1 MKKYIVILLCI
12 LVSCCK
18 REPSVG
24 THQGDNATVSPSKTK
39 GIDGYVG
46 KWHYMVWINDSAY
59 QNKSFWL
66 ELRKTGKIYVKGV
79 FASIWDNGYRL
90 DGWNADTDVETN
102 VWGRFVNDSLYVR
115 IKGSYRENSSAKAV
129 LYLVNDSTLL
139 WKLTEENGEIYL
151 PDKVW
156 LEKDNQ

>member
-24 THQGDNATVSPSKTK
+24 THQGDNATVSPSKTN

-156 LEKDNQ
+156 LEKF

>member
-59 QNKSFWL
+59 QNKSFCL
-66 ELRKTGKIYVKGV
+66 KLRKTGKNSVKGL
-79 FASIWDNGYRL
+79 FTSIWFNGDRI
-90 DGWNADTDVETN
+90 DGDLENEVDAN
-102 VWGRFVNDSLYVR
+102 VWGRLVNDSLYVR

-156 LEKDNQ
+156 LEKF

>member
-1 MKKYIVILLCI
+1 M
-12 LVSCCK
+12 VSCCK

-24 THQGDNATVSPSKTK
+24 THQGDNAAVSPSKTK

-59 QNKSFWL
+59 QNKSFCL
-66 ELRKTGKIYVKGV
+66 ELRKTGKIYVKGL
-79 FASIWDNGYRL
+79 FTSIWFNGDRI
-90 DGWNADTDVETN
+90 DGNLENEVDAN
-102 VWGRFVNDSLYVR
+102 VWGRLVNDSLYVR

-156 LEKDNQ
+156 LEKF

>member
-59 QNKSFWL
+59 QNKSFCL
-66 ELRKTGKIYVKGV
+66 ELRKTGKNSVKGL
-79 FASIWDNGYRL
+79 FTSIWFNGDRI
-90 DGWNADTDVETN
+90 DGDLEDEVDAN
-102 VWGRFVNDSLYVR
+102 VWGRLVNDSLYVR

>member
-59 QNKSFWL
+59 QNKSFCL
-66 ELRKTGKIYVKGV
+66 KLRKTGKNSVKGL
-79 FASIWDNGYRL
+79 FTSIWFNGDRI
-90 DGWNADTDVETN
+90 DGNLENEVDAN
-102 VWGRFVNDSLYVR
+102 VWGRLVNDSLYVR

-156 LEKDNQ
+156 LEKF

>member
-66 ELRKTGKIYVKGV
+66 ELRKTGKNSVKGL
-79 FASIWDNGYRL
+79 FTSIWFNGDRI
-90 DGWNADTDVETN
+90 DGDLEDEVDAN
-102 VWGRFVNDSLYVR
+102 VWGRLVNDSLYVR

-156 LEKDNQ
+156 LEKF

>member
-1 MKKYIVILLCI
+1 MKKYIVILLCV

-59 QNKSFWL
+59 QNKSFCL
-66 ELRKTGKIYVKGV
+66 KLRKTGKNSVKGL
-79 FASIWDNGYRL
+79 FTSIWFNGDRI
-90 DGWNADTDVETN
+90 DGNLENEVDAN
-102 VWGRFVNDSLYVR
+102 VWGRLVNDSLYVR

-156 LEKDNQ
+156 LEKF

>member
-59 QNKSFWL
+59 QNKSFCL
-66 ELRKTGKIYVKGV
+66 ELRKTGKNSVKGL
-79 FASIWDNGYRL
+79 FTSIWFNGDRI
-90 DGWNADTDVETN
+90 DGNLENEVDAN
-102 VWGRFVNDSLYVR
+102 VWGRLVNDSLYVR

-129 LYLVNDSTLL
+129 LFLVNDSTLL

-156 LEKDNQ
+156 LEKF

>member
-1 MKKYIVILLCI
+1 M
-12 LVSCCK
+12 VSCCK

-59 QNKSFWL
+59 QNKSFCL
-66 ELRKTGKIYVKGV
+66 KLRKTGKNSVKGL
-79 FASIWDNGYRL
+79 FTSIWFNGDRI
-90 DGWNADTDVETN
+90 DGDLENEVDAN
-102 VWGRFVNDSLYVR
+102 VWGRLVNDSLYVR

-156 LEKDNQ
+156 LEKF

>member
-24 THQGDNATVSPSKTK
+24 THQGDNAAVSPSKTK

>member
-59 QNKSFWL
+59 QNKSFCL
-66 ELRKTGKIYVKGV
+66 KLRKTGKNSVKGL
-79 FASIWDNGYRL
+79 FTSIWFNGDRI
-90 DGWNADTDVETN
+90 DGDLENEVDAN
-102 VWGRFVNDSLYVR
+102 VWGRLVNDSLYVR

>member
-24 THQGDNATVSPSKTK
+24 THQGDNAAVSPSKTK

-59 QNKSFWL
+59 QNKSFCL
-66 ELRKTGKIYVKGV
+66 KLRKTGKNSVKGL
-79 FASIWDNGYRL
+79 FTSIWFNGDRI
-90 DGWNADTDVETN
+90 DGDLENEVDAN
-102 VWGRFVNDSLYVR
+102 VWGRLVNDSLYVR

-156 LEKDNQ
+156 LEKF

>member
-59 QNKSFWL
+59 QNKSFCL
-66 ELRKTGKIYVKGV
+66 ELRKNGKNSVKGL
-79 FASIWDNGYRL
+79 FTSIWFNGDRI
-90 DGWNADTDVETN
+90 DGNLENEVDAN
-102 VWGRFVNDSLYVR
+102 VWGRLVNDSLYVR

-156 LEKDNQ
+156 LEKF

>member
-1 MKKYIVILLCI
+1 M
-12 LVSCCK
+12 VSCCK

-59 QNKSFWL
+59 QNKSFCL
-66 ELRKTGKIYVKGV
+66 KLRKTGKNSVKGL
-79 FASIWDNGYRL
+79 FTSIWFNGDRI
-90 DGWNADTDVETN
+90 DGDLENEVDAN
-102 VWGRFVNDSLYVR
+102 VWGRLVNDSLYVR

>member
-1 MKKYIVILLCI
+1 MKNYIVLLLCI

-24 THQGDNATVSPSKTK
+24 TPQGDNATVSPSKTK

-59 QNKSFWL
+59 QNKSFCL
-66 ELRKTGKIYVKGV
+66 ELRKTGKNSVKGL
-79 FASIWDNGYRL
+79 FTSIWFNGDRL
-90 DGWNADTDVETN
+90 DGDLEDEVDAN

-115 IKGSYRENSSAKAV
+115 IKGS
-129 LYLVNDSTLL
+129 
-139 WKLTEENGEIYL
+139 
-151 PDKVW
+151 
-156 LEKDNQ
+156 

>member
-59 QNKSFWL
+59 QNKSFCL
-66 ELRKTGKIYVKGV
+66 ELRKTGKNSVKGL
-79 FASIWDNGYRL
+79 FTSIWFNGDRI
-90 DGWNADTDVETN
+90 DGDLENEVDAN
-102 VWGRFVNDSLYVR
+102 VWGRLVNDSLYVR

-156 LEKDNQ
+156 LEKF

>member
-18 REPSVG
+18 HEPSVG
-24 THQGDNATVSPSKTK
+24 THQGDNAAVSPSKTK

-59 QNKSFWL
+59 QNKSFCL
-66 ELRKTGKIYVKGV
+66 ELRKTGKNSVKGL
-79 FASIWDNGYRL
+79 FTSIWFNGDRI
-90 DGWNADTDVETN
+90 DGNLENEVDAN
-102 VWGRFVNDSLYVR
+102 VWGRLVNDSLYVR

-156 LEKDNQ
+156 LEKF

>member
-1 MKKYIVILLCI
+1 MHIGFMLQA
-12 LVSCCK
+12 
-18 REPSVG
+18 RAFRW
-24 THQGDNATVSPSKTK
+24 HAHGDNATVSPSKTK

-156 LEKDNQ
+156 LEKF

>member
-66 ELRKTGKIYVKGV
+66 ELRKTGKNSVKGL
-79 FASIWDNGYRL
+79 FTSIWFNGDRI
-90 DGWNADTDVETN
+90 DGNLENEVDAN
-102 VWGRFVNDSLYVR
+102 VWGRLVNDSLYVR

-156 LEKDNQ
+156 LEKF

>member
-59 QNKSFWL
+59 QNKSFCL
-66 ELRKTGKIYVKGV
+66 ELRKTGKNSVKGL
-79 FASIWDNGYRL
+79 FTSIWFNGDRI
-90 DGWNADTDVETN
+90 DGDLENEVDAN
-102 VWGRFVNDSLYVR
+102 IWGRLVNDSLYVR

-156 LEKDNQ
+156 LEKF

>member
-12 LVSCCK
+12 LFSCCK

-59 QNKSFWL
+59 QNKSFCL
-66 ELRKTGKIYVKGV
+66 ELRKTGKIYVKGL
-79 FASIWDNGYRL
+79 FTSIWFNGDRI
-90 DGWNADTDVETN
+90 DGNLENEVDAN

-115 IKGSYRENSSAKAV
+115 IKGSYREGSSAKAV

-139 WKLTEENGEIYL
+139 WKLTEENGEINL
-151 PDKVW
+151 PDKEW

>member
-24 THQGDNATVSPSKTK
+24 THQGDNAAVSPSKTK

-59 QNKSFWL
+59 QNKSFCL
-66 ELRKTGKIYVKGV
+66 KLRKTGKNSVKGL
-79 FASIWDNGYRL
+79 FTSIWFNGDRI
-90 DGWNADTDVETN
+90 DGNLENEVDAN
-102 VWGRFVNDSLYVR
+102 VWGRLVNDSLYVR

-156 LEKDNQ
+156 LEKF

>member
-1 MKKYIVILLCI
+1 MKKYIVILLCVLI
-12 LVSCCK
+12 SCCK

-24 THQGDNATVSPSKTK
+24 MHQGDNAAVSPSKTK

-59 QNKSFWL
+59 QNKSFCL
-66 ELRKTGKIYVKGV
+66 KLRKTGKNSVKGL
-79 FASIWDNGYRL
+79 FTSIWFNGDRI
-90 DGWNADTDVETN
+90 DGDLENEVDAN
-102 VWGRFVNDSLYVR
+102 VWGRLVNDSLYVR

-156 LEKDNQ
+156 LEKF

>member
-24 THQGDNATVSPSKTK
+24 THQGDNAAVSPSKTK

-59 QNKSFWL
+59 QNKSFCL
-66 ELRKTGKIYVKGV
+66 KLRKTGKNSVKGL
-79 FASIWDNGYRL
+79 FTSIWFNGDRI
-90 DGWNADTDVETN
+90 DGDFEDEVDAN
-102 VWGRFVNDSLYVR
+102 VWGRLVNDSLYVR

-156 LEKDNQ
+156 LEKF

>member
-59 QNKSFWL
+59 QNKSFCL
-66 ELRKTGKIYVKGV
+66 KLRKTGKNSVKGL
-79 FASIWDNGYRL
+79 FTSIWFNGDRI
-90 DGWNADTDVETN
+90 DGDLEDEVDAN
-102 VWGRFVNDSLYVR
+102 VWGRLVNDSLYVR

-156 LEKDNQ
+156 LEKDNL

>member
-156 LEKDNQ
+156 LEKF

>member
-59 QNKSFWL
+59 QNKSFCL
-66 ELRKTGKIYVKGV
+66 KLRKTGKNSVKGL
-79 FASIWDNGYRL
+79 FTSIWFNGDRI
-90 DGWNADTDVETN
+90 DGDLENEVDAN
-102 VWGRFVNDSLYVR
+102 VWGRLVNDSLYVR

-129 LYLVNDSTLL
+129 LFLVNDSTLL

-156 LEKDNQ
+156 LEKF

>member
-24 THQGDNATVSPSKTK
+24 THQGDNAAVSPSKTK

-46 KWHYMVWINDSAY
+46 KWHYMVMTIISNLNY
-59 QNKSFWL
+59 LTSFCL

-139 WKLTEENGEIYL
+139 WKLTEEKGEIYL

-156 LEKDNQ
+156 LEKF

>member
-59 QNKSFWL
+59 QNKSFCL
-66 ELRKTGKIYVKGV
+66 KLRKTGKNSVKGL
-79 FASIWDNGYRL
+79 FTSIWFNGDRI
-90 DGWNADTDVETN
+90 DGDLEDEVDAN
-102 VWGRFVNDSLYVR
+102 VWGRLVNDSLYVR

>member
-66 ELRKTGKIYVKGV
+66 KLRKTGKNSVKGL
-79 FASIWDNGYRL
+79 FTSIWFNGDRI
-90 DGWNADTDVETN
+90 DGNLENEVDAN
-102 VWGRFVNDSLYVR
+102 VWGRLVNDSLYVR
-115 IKGSYRENSSAKAV
+115 IKGSYRENSSA
-129 LYLVNDSTLL
+129 NDSTLL

-156 LEKDNQ
+156 LEKDNL

>member
-24 THQGDNATVSPSKTK
+24 THQGDNATVGPSKTK

-59 QNKSFWL
+59 QNKSFCL
-66 ELRKTGKIYVKGV
+66 KLRKTGKNSVKGL
-79 FASIWDNGYRL
+79 FTSIWFNGDRI
-90 DGWNADTDVETN
+90 DGDLENEVDAN
-102 VWGRFVNDSLYVR
+102 VWGRLVNDSLYVR
-115 IKGSYRENSSAKAV
+115 IKGSYRENSSAKAI

-156 LEKDNQ
+156 LEKF

>member
-1 MKKYIVILLCI
+1 MKKYIVILLCV

-18 REPSVG
+18 REPSAG
-24 THQGDNATVSPSKTK
+24 THQGDNAAVSPSKTK

-59 QNKSFWL
+59 QNKSFCL
-66 ELRKTGKIYVKGV
+66 KLRKTGKNSVKGL
-79 FASIWDNGYRL
+79 FTSIWFNGDRI
-90 DGWNADTDVETN
+90 DGNLENEVDAN
-102 VWGRFVNDSLYVR
+102 VWGRLVNDSLYVR
-115 IKGSYRENSSAKAV
+115 IKGSYREDSSAKAV

-151 PDKVW
+151 HDKVW
-156 LEKDNQ
+156 LEKF

>member
-1 MKKYIVILLCI
+1 MTINITVDKIYEETERLHANLNMVVPFPPLKYKDKFVKGVFYSQATRTIMKKYIVILLCI

-46 KWHYMVWINDSAY
+46 KCHYMVWINDSAY

-66 ELRKTGKIYVKGV
+66 ELRK
-79 FASIWDNGYRL
+79 R
-90 DGWNADTDVETN
+90 
-102 VWGRFVNDSLYVR
+102 
-115 IKGSYRENSSAKAV
+115 
-129 LYLVNDSTLL
+129 
-139 WKLTEENGEIYL
+139 
-151 PDKVW
+151 
-156 LEKDNQ
+156 

>member
-59 QNKSFWL
+59 QNKSFCL
-66 ELRKTGKIYVKGV
+66 KLRKTGKNSVKGL
-79 FASIWDNGYRL
+79 FTSIWFNGDRI
-90 DGWNADTDVETN
+90 DGDLEDEVDAN
-102 VWGRFVNDSLYVR
+102 VWGRLVNDSLYVR

-156 LEKDNQ
+156 LEKF

>member
-46 KWHYMVWINDSAY
+46 NWHYMVWINDSAY
-59 QNKSFWL
+59 QNKSFCL
-66 ELRKTGKIYVKGV
+66 ELRKTGKNSVKGL
-79 FASIWDNGYRL
+79 FTSIWFNGDRI
-90 DGWNADTDVETN
+90 DGNLENEVDAN
-102 VWGRFVNDSLYVR
+102 VWGRLVNDSLYVR

-156 LEKDNQ
+156 LEKF